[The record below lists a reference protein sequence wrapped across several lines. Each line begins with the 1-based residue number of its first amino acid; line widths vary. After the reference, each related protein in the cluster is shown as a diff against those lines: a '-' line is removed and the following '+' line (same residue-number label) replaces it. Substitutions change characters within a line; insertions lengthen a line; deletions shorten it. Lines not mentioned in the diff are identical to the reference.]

1 MTATFRFAP
10 SPTGRLHIGNIRTAT
25 INWLMA
31 RQVRGRVILRLDDT
45 DAARSTAEFAQCIRD
60 DLDWMGFER
69 DREVRQSERAKLYRA
84 AAEKLKQAGRLYPC
98 WETPEEL
105 ELKRKRQLARGL
117 PPVYDRS
124 ALSLTAD
131 DRARL
136 EVERGAPHWRF
147 LLERREARWDDLI
160 RGIQTID
167 AGSLSDPVL
176 LRADGAWLYTLPS
189 VADDID
195 LGVTHVVRGEDHVAN
210 TSPQLQIFEAFGAEP
225 PRFGHHTLL
234 VSADGSALSKRSG
247 ALSVSAFRA
256 EGIEPMAVASLAG
269 TIGTSGPVTAYPDL
283 DELAQHF
290 DAGKLS
296 RAPARFGVEELRG
309 LNARLLQS
317 LPYAA
322 VAERLEAQGVTGG
335 EQFWEAVQ
343 GNLAVLDDAVGWW
356 KIVSGNIDR
365 TIHDQALVIE
375 AARQLPPEPW
385 DDRTWGEWTKSLGA
399 STGRKGGALFKPLR
413 LALTGRDSGPEMR
426 VLLPMIGRTRALRRL
441 GAGS

>member
-10 SPTGRLHIGNIRTAT
+10 SPTGRLHIGNVRTAT

-31 RQVRGRVILRLDDT
+31 RKAGGRVILRLDDT
-45 DAARSTAEFAQCIRD
+45 DAARSTPEFAQGIRD
-60 DLDWMGFER
+60 DLSWLGFAW
-69 DREVRQSERAKLYRA
+69 DSEVHQSERGFLYEA
-84 AAEKLKQAGRLYPC
+84 AAEMLKQAGRLYPC

-124 ALSLTAD
+124 ALNLTAD

-136 EVERGAPHWRF
+136 EVERGAAHWRF

-160 RGIQTID
+160 RGTQTID

-189 VADDID
+189 VVDDID

-210 TSPQLQIFEAFGAEP
+210 TAPQLQLFEALGAAA

-247 ALSVSAFRA
+247 ALSVAAFRA
-256 EGIEPMAVASLAG
+256 EGLEPMAVASLAG
-269 TIGTSGPVTAYPDL
+269 TIGTSGPVKAYGNL
-283 DELAQHF
+283 NELAQHF

-296 RAPARFGVEELRG
+296 RAPARFDVEELRG
-309 LNARLLQS
+309 LNARLLQG

-322 VAERLEAQGVTGG
+322 VAERLEGQGVMGG
-335 EQFWEAVQ
+335 EELWEAVQ
-343 GNLAVLDDAVGWW
+343 GNLAVLNDAVGWW
-356 KIVSGNIDR
+356 RIVSGDIGR
-365 TIHDQALVIE
+365 TIHDQALVTE

-385 DDRTWGEWTKSLGA
+385 DDRTWGEWTKSLAA

-413 LALTGRDSGPEMR
+413 LALTGRDAGPEMR
-426 VLLPMIGRTRALRRL
+426 VLLPMIGRERALRRL
-441 GAGS
+441 GGGS